1 MPSTRRGLHGE
12 RQSAPEGWMI
22 RILIADDHE
31 IVRKGVR
38 DIIEGHSG
46 WEVCAEAGDGQE
58 ALELALKE
66 KPDIAVLDVSLPT
79 LNGIAL
85 ARRLRAE
92 NLKTQILLFTLH
104 DDDETVSSGLA
115 AGARGYVLKSD
126 SGSNLEAAISALCAN
141 RLYFS
146 WPVSELLLDAA
157 LNERK
162 RSRLESFTIRE
173 LEVAQLIA
181 EGHSNK
187 VIARMLSISI
197 KTVESHRA
205 AAMRKAGER
214 TAAGLVRFAIKHN
227 LIQP

>member
-1 MPSTRRGLHGE
+1 ML
-12 RQSAPEGWMI
+12 

-38 DIIEGHSG
+38 DVIEGHPG
-46 WEVCAEAGDGQE
+46 WVVCGEASDGQE

-66 KPDIAVLDVSLPT
+66 KPDLAVLDVSLPI
-79 LNGIAL
+79 LNGVAL
-85 ARRLRAE
+85 TRRLRKE
-92 NLKTQILLFTLH
+92 CPKVRVLLFTMH
-104 DDDETVSSGLA
+104 DDDETVSGGLA

-126 SGSNLEAAISALCAN
+126 SESHLEDAISALHAN

-146 WPVSELLLDAA
+146 SPVSELLLDAA

-181 EGHSNK
+181 EGNGNK
-187 VIARMLSISI
+187 QIARLLDISI

-205 AAMRKAGER
+205 AAMRKAGVR
-214 TAAGLVRFAIKHN
+214 TAAEFVRFAIKHN

>member
-1 MPSTRRGLHGE
+1 ML
-12 RQSAPEGWMI
+12 

-38 DIIEGHSG
+38 DVIEGHPG
-46 WEVCAEAGDGQE
+46 WMVCAEASDGQQ
-58 ALELALKE
+58 ALELTLKE
-66 KPDIAVLDVSLPT
+66 KPDLAILDVSLPI
-79 LNGIAL
+79 LNGVAL
-85 ARRLRAE
+85 TRRLR
-92 NLKTQILLFTLH
+92 KDCPKVRVLLFTMH
-104 DDDETVSSGLA
+104 DDDDTVSGGLA

-126 SGSNLEAAISALCAN
+126 SESHLEAAISALHAN

-146 WPVSELLLDAA
+146 SPVSELLLDAA

-181 EGHSNK
+181 EGNGNK
-187 VIARMLSISI
+187 QIARLLAISV

-205 AAMRKAGER
+205 AAMRKAGVR
-214 TAAGLVRFAIKHN
+214 TAAEFVRFAIKQN
-227 LIQP
+227 LIQA

>member
-1 MPSTRRGLHGE
+1 ML
-12 RQSAPEGWMI
+12 

-38 DIIEGHSG
+38 DVIEGHPG
-46 WEVCAEAGDGQE
+46 WQVIAEAGDGQQ
-58 ALELALKE
+58 ALDLALKE
-66 KPDIAVLDVSLPT
+66 KPDIAVLDVTLPI

-85 ARRLRAE
+85 TQRLRKE
-92 NLKTQILLFTLH
+92 CPHVRVLLFTMH
-104 DDDETVSSGLA
+104 DDDDTVSRGLA

-126 SGSNLEAAISALCAN
+126 SESHLEAAISALGAN
-141 RLYFS
+141 RPYFS
-146 WPVSELLLDAA
+146 APVSELLLDAA

-162 RSRLESFTIRE
+162 RSKLESFTIRE

-181 EGHSNK
+181 EGNSNK
-187 VIARMLSISI
+187 QIGRLLDISI

-205 AAMRKAGER
+205 AAMRKAGVR
-214 TAAGLVRFAIKHN
+214 TAAEFVRFAIKHN

>member
-1 MPSTRRGLHGE
+1 ML
-12 RQSAPEGWMI
+12 
-22 RILIADDHE
+22 RILIADDHQ

-38 DIIEGHSG
+38 DVIEGHPG
-46 WEVCAEAGDGQE
+46 WEVCAEAADGQQ

-66 KPDIAVLDVSLPT
+66 KPDVAILDVSLPI
-79 LNGIAL
+79 LNGVAL
-85 ARRLRAE
+85 TRRLQKEMPKIRV
-92 NLKTQILLFTLH
+92 LLFTMH

-126 SGSNLEAAISALCAN
+126 SERHLEAAISALHVN

-146 WPVSELLLDAA
+146 SPVSELLLDAA

-181 EGHSNK
+181 EGKVNK
-187 VIARMLSISI
+187 QIARQLDISV

-205 AAMRKAGER
+205 AAMRKAGVR
-214 TAAGLVRFAIKHN
+214 TAAEFVRFAIKHN